1 MIPKSKWPN
10 YDLNI
15 LTKITNILKTGKT
28 NYLVGKE
35 GFLFEKNF
43 SKFYNIKY
51 ANVVANASLG
61 LELSLLSLNLKRGD
75 EVIVTPRSY
84 HSSVSC
90 VIRVGLTP
98 VFADIDR
105 ITMNICPKSI
115 RKNISKKTKAII
127 CVHLY
132 GMPCNMDEIIK
143 LSKQYNLKIIEDC
156 SQAHG
161 SKIGRKYVGS
171 FGDIS
176 VFSYCQDKIISTGGE
191 GGMIATNSKK
201 LSDKIWSLKDIGK
214 DKKKFFKIDSL
225 SNDFPY
231 VHDTIGTNARLTE
244 VQSCIGNYQLKKL
257 KSYIRN
263 RNENAKTFYNKLN
276 NCEHLII
283 PNYKSQITHSF
294 YRYTIILNNNKL
306 SRSLLMKNLKKK
318 GVSCTVGGCP
328 TIYKEKF
335 FIKKFNINKINFP
348 NAEYLKNKTLS
359 FLVDQTIN
367 KRDINQVCNILLDQI
382 NKILKKKINE

>member
-10 YDLNI
+10 YDVNI
-15 LTKITNILKTGKT
+15 LTKITTLLQSGKT

-35 GFLFEKNF
+35 GLLFEKNF
-43 SKFYNIKY
+43 SKFYKIKY
-51 ANVVANASLG
+51 ANAVANASLG
-61 LELSLLSLNLKRGD
+61 LELSLLSLNLNKGD

-90 VIRVGLTP
+90 VIRAGLTP

-105 ITMNICPKSI
+105 QTMNICPKSI

-132 GMPCNMDEIIK
+132 GMPCKMNDIIK
-143 LSKQYNLKIIEDC
+143 LSKEYKIKVIEDC

-191 GGMIATNSKK
+191 GGMIATNNKK
-201 LSDKIWSLKDIGK
+201 LNDKIWSLKEIGK
-214 DKKKFFKIDSL
+214 NKDKFIKINSL
-225 SNDFPY
+225 SNNFPY
-231 VHDTIGTNARLTE
+231 VHDTIGTNARITE
-244 VQSCIGNYQLKKL
+244 IQSCIGNYQLKKL
-257 KSYIRN
+257 KNYIRV
-263 RNENAKTFYNKLN
+263 RNENAKIFFNKLK
-276 NCEHLII
+276 NCKYLII
-283 PNYKSQITHSF
+283 PNHNSQIIHSY
-294 YRYTIILNNNKL
+294 YRYTVIINNKKL
-306 SRSLLMKNLKKK
+306 SRSILMKNLKKK
-318 GVSCTVGGCP
+318 GVTCTVGGCP
-328 TIYKEKF
+328 TIYNERYFVKN
-335 FIKKFNINKINFP
+335 FNINKKNYP
-348 NAEYLKNKTLS
+348 NAEYLKNRTLS

-367 KRDINQVCNILLDQI
+367 KKDIKKVCSILLDQI
-382 NKILKKKINE
+382 NKILKK